1 MTQIWHDRDNP
12 KSLVR
17 PSNEAKTLVWQKKN
31 QNQNHNPK
39 HIKLAKT
46 HNHENSCKKHIKP
59 HKNLR
64 TWKNARLVGI
74 KIHKRY
80 EQNKD
85 IDMLEINHQTIIKH
99 PTLMIINQKSWFD
112 QNRFWW
118 KKNHRIKTKK
128 IVIDVN

>member
-1 MTQIWHDRDNP
+1 
-12 KSLVR
+12 LVR
-17 PSNEAKTLVWQKKN
+17 PSNEAKTLVLQKKKN

-46 HNHENSCKKHIKP
+46 QDHENSCKKHIKT

-64 TWKNARLVGI
+64 TGKNARLAGI

-85 IDMLEINHQTIIKH
+85 IDMLEINHRTIIKH
-99 PTLMIINQKSWFD
+99 QILMIINQKS
-112 QNRFWW
+112 
-118 KKNHRIKTKK
+118 
-128 IVIDVN
+128 